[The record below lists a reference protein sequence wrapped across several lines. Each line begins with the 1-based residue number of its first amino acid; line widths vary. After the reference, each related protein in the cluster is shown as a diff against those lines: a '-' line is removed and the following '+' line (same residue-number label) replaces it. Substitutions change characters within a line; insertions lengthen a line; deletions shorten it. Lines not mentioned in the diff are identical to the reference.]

1 MSHLPCCRY
10 ALNNNF
16 VELVTFLDTIQTINQ
31 REIAEKA
38 SEIIIKSYF
47 KDLKP
52 KVQNLSSFKYPDK
65 LASSGFLVHSFCTHE
80 EYANKL
86 LTPNVLPAS
95 MAVRTPLLF
104 PLNLVSRRDL
114 VLAFAEELKQCFS
127 LPKLTTHTRTL
138 QVSSVE
144 VVILSQYTLASL
156 TATSKRRCLQDGECT
171 VWLAAV
177 QVNLTYLSITASA
190 ARLKTKFTPQTARII
205 TRILRTH
212 TFRGVKTFLA
222 LLTEAIVMLAKQE
235 RKISQSISTNA
246 FRRQHN
252 LSHYCPLHTIKTII
266 EHSLTPIP
274 PTTTPFTIPVMRI
287 CT

>member
-10 ALNNNF
+10 ALNNNL
-16 VELVTFLDTIQTINQ
+16 VELVTFLNTIQTINR

-65 LASSGFLVHSFCTHE
+65 LASSGLLVHSFCTHK

-127 LPKLTTHTRTL
+127 LPRLTTHTGTL

-171 VWLAAV
+171 VLLAAV

-190 ARLKTKFTPQTARII
+190 ARTKFTPQTARII

-212 TFRGVKTFLA
+212 TFRGLQTFLA
-222 LLTEAIVMLAKQE
+222 LLTEAIVMLANQE
-235 RKISQSISTNA
+235 RKISQALAPTPSEDSIISATTA
-246 FRRQHN
+246 LFTPSK
-252 LSHYCPLHTIKTII
+252 LS
-266 EHSLTPIP
+266 
-274 PTTTPFTIPVMRI
+274 
-287 CT
+287 

>member
-10 ALNNNF
+10 ALNNNL
-16 VELVTFLDTIQTINQ
+16 VELVTFLDIIQTINQ
-31 REIAEKA
+31 REIAKKA

-127 LPKLTTHTRTL
+127 LPRLTTHTGTL

-171 VWLAAV
+171 VLLAAV

-190 ARLKTKFTPQTARII
+190 ARLNPLNPKFFSLQT
-205 TRILRTH
+205 TFSPHMPFTH
-212 TFRGVKTFLA
+212 L
-222 LLTEAIVMLAKQE
+222 I
-235 RKISQSISTNA
+235 SISVQALTPKLNP
-246 FRRQHN
+246 
-252 LSHYCPLHTIKTII
+252 CPLPALIS
-266 EHSLTPIP
+266 SLVTL
-274 PTTTPFTIPVMRI
+274 TTPTH
-287 CT
+287 